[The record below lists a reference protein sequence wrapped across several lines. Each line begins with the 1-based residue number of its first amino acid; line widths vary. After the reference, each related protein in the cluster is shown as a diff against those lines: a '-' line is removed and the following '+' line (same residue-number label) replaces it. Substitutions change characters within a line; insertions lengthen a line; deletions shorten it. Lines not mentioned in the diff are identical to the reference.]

1 MGEKTK
7 RNTTHIEIQGHAEDR
22 QQPQNTIEPTD
33 TPMEPILRP
42 CCQRKCALPIPF
54 LFPARQ
60 RMQEKVKDIDRQKGD
75 AVEQERLERIRADLG
90 IAAYT
95 QSTNRRAKK
104 KGRTTDVPSHE
115 SDDDV
120 PPESVHETTPC
131 PADLQPE
138 GVVEGEKDRV
148 GSSRGRISGCWRRS
162 RCLWRVVTSTVSLFV
177 RVSQDGLP
185 HRNGKHASVLPHE
198 TRDPRVHSAKLN
210 WVKLAKQEVTVNM
223 LLEGMHNI

>member
-1 MGEKTK
+1 MYAFGDVVDDIPAYGYARPCRRVKVRFAIREHHEACTNENRYIYKRQQPRTARNLRLRMGWQWGRMGEKTK

-42 CCQRKCALPIPF
+42 CCQHKCALPIPF

-104 KGRTTDVPSHE
+104 KVERQTFLVMSPTTMSHRKA
-115 SDDDV
+115 STR
-120 PPESVHETTPC
+120 PRH
-131 PADLQPE
+131 AQP
-138 GVVEGEKDRV
+138 
-148 GSSRGRISGCWRRS
+148 ICN
-162 RCLWRVVTSTVSLFV
+162 L
-177 RVSQDGLP
+177 RVSWKARKTG
-185 HRNGKHASVLPHE
+185 
-198 TRDPRVHSAKLN
+198 
-210 WVKLAKQEVTVNM
+210 
-223 LLEGMHNI
+223 